1 MDQTNASETA
11 VSAETKEKQERSQE
25 QRDRAPGLHPLESA
39 QMVIETIEKDLS
51 DFKDGAEKTQSI
63 SWVDVALD
71 DQGSI
76 ASLKDAAAES
86 MHEFDRRAKQL
97 EEDTMKK
104 LEAEVSQEL
113 ASTEERE
120 STEDR
125 LFDRDLFIKEYT
137 RYKKTIEEGGRN
149 IGLYR
154 FKDKFVKL
162 VQARRSMS
170 REKLAR
176 IKERTNDLGHVF
188 IPEDIIDIDPKTCAL
203 VMPLA
208 EGVTGNKLTR
218 DEIQSIPDNHWQAF
232 EATVRTLSDRGI
244 TTDLTKRSN
253 FLYDKQ
259 NGFQF
264 IDLDRI
270 SEDGAATEKF
280 FKKDGKT
287 YYFPFE
293 QFRFFPKEYKGAKAM
308 FEDIS
313 TYEKE

>member
-1 MDQTNASETA
+1 MDQTNASETD
-11 VSAETKEKQERSQE
+11 VSAETKENQEYSQE
-25 QRDRAPGLHPLESA
+25 QRDRASDLHPLESA

-188 IPEDIIDIDPKTCAL
+188 IPEDIIDIDPKTRAL

-218 DEIQSIPDNHWQAF
+218 DEIQSIPDDHWQAF

-270 SEDGAATEKF
+270 SEDGATTEKF
-280 FKKDGKT
+280 FEKDGKT

-313 TYEKE
+313 TYEEK